1 MIAKLLV
8 RQRLKIFVGLVILIV
23 TYHVFSLTKQP
34 ASRGNDGSGGLK
46 FLDFAQDNR
55 VQNPVGD
62 IDAST
67 PDGNI
72 GEKIE
77 AALDKLLEAIN
88 DGDKNKWSGDNN
100 EQMVPEPEF
109 GDDKVFGD
117 NSEKQDA
124 KVAEENVA
132 GDKVA
137 GDKGAEDKEEDKEAE
152 DKEAENKLDDT
163 KVGGGLLE
171 DGKEETSE
179 EQSQGTPNKEISAET
194 LKTIRDYS
202 IFFNPFSEHVIKA
215 ESLKDNYILTKARE
229 LFTSVKDFLLSKSYL
244 ETVLNLPQDTVD
256 ELKESHSRYVK
267 HIDVVSKTLATFGN
281 ILPTDPGWNDYKNSK
296 GYVLVGGGRYSWL
309 SYLVIKQIRATG
321 STLPIELFIP
331 SSLEYEKEFCE
342 TLLPKYNAYCNL
354 FDDELSLHL
363 SEKYDIGGYQY
374 KMLALL
380 SSKFENIIYLDS
392 DNFPVRNPEYILE
405 SSLFEEKGLILWPDA
420 WARTTNPKFYD
431 IAGVTI
437 KENKL
442 RYSAYDDAKG
452 KKPLEEYTFED
463 SWYHDFEGT
472 LPDPTS
478 ETGMFMINKTKHLRT
493 LLLILYYNVLGPKY
507 YYPLLTQ
514 GSAGEGDKETFIAAA
529 HVLDAPW
536 FQTAKQF
543 KWCGYKHQVSGEFT
557 SKALGH
563 YDPIQSQTNPDADID
578 MVFMHLSYPKFY
590 PNWLADNHDLI
601 YADLGDHIRMYADV
615 YDNAG
620 YDFDLR
626 VLQYFTQGMCS
637 NYYVDGVAIDDATI
651 KEEEQYMGRYL
662 QYVKGDREIED
673 KRCEEIFIPHL
684 KWLKETTDY
693 PNLVK
698 N

>member
-1 MIAKLLV
+1 MIGKLLV
-8 RQRLKIFVGLVILIV
+8 RQRLKIFVGLVIIIV
-23 TYHVFSLTKQP
+23 TYHVFSLTRQP
-34 ASRGNDGSGGLK
+34 ISQGTGESGTLK
-46 FLDFAQDNR
+46 FLDFGQDNR
-55 VQNPVGD
+55 VHNPVGD

-67 PDGNI
+67 PDDKI
-72 GEKIE
+72 AEKIE
-77 AALDKLLEAIN
+77 EALDKLLEAT
-88 DGDKNKWSGDNN
+88 N
-100 EQMVPEPEF
+100 EGLGEVAKPEF
-109 GDDKVFGD
+109 GDEQVFGD
-117 NSEKQDA
+117 K
-124 KVAEENVA
+124 AEETVEDKNEELDNAIGGGELA
-132 GDKVA
+132 GEKGDSDGVKGESTGEKEQLDGGKEDLTGQKPGLSQDKV
-137 GDKGAEDKEEDKEAE
+137 GSDSKDPSQN
-152 DKEAENKLDDT
+152 ENID
-163 KVGGGLLE
+163 
-171 DGKEETSE
+171 
-179 EQSQGTPNKEISAET
+179 PET
-194 LKTIRDYS
+194 LKSIRDYS
-202 IFFNPFSEHVIKA
+202 IFFNPFSDHVIKA

-229 LFTSVKDFLLSKSYL
+229 LFTSVNDFLLSKSYL

-256 ELKESHSRYVK
+256 ELKDSHSRYLK
-267 HIDVVSKTLATFGN
+267 HIDVVVKKLATFGN
-281 ILPTDPGWNDYKNSK
+281 ILPTDAGWNDYKNSK

-405 SSLFEEKGLILWPDA
+405 SSLYEEKGLILWPDA

-431 IAGVTI
+431 IAGVTV

-442 RYSAYDDAKG
+442 RYSAYDDAQG
-452 KKPLEEYTFED
+452 KKPLNEYTFED

-507 YYPLLTQ
+507 YYPLMTQ

-543 KWCGYKHQVSGEFT
+543 KWCGYKNQVDGKFT

-601 YADLGDHIRMYADV
+601 YEKLGDHIRMYADI

-651 KEEEQYMGRYL
+651 KKDEQFMGNYL
-662 QYVKGDREIED
+662 QYVKADRDIED

-684 KWLKETTDY
+684 KWLKETTNY